1 MKKLPSTPVKTLV
14 LCALFAALTAVTAQI
29 SVPIGPVPICLATF
43 SVYLAGAVL
52 GAAGGALSQ
61 LVYLLLG
68 AVSIPVF
75 AGFSG
80 GAAVL
85 MGPTGGYLVGYI
97 ICAWL
102 VGLFADR
109 FGKKILPLVF
119 GMIFGTAACYF
130 LGTAW
135 FMFSTH
141 RGLAESLML
150 CVVPFLIGDTAKI
163 VVASVLA
170 PRLSH
175 ALSRVSAEAGAA

>member
-1 MKKLPSTPVKTLV
+1 MKKLPSTPVKILV

-43 SVYLAGAVL
+43 SVYLAGAIL

-85 MGPTGGYLVGYI
+85 AGPTGGYLVGYI

-109 FGKKILPLVF
+109 FGKKTLPLVF
-119 GMIFGTAACYF
+119 GMLLGTAACYF

-141 RGLAESLML
+141 RGLTESLML

-163 VVASVLA
+163 AVASVLA

-175 ALSRVSAEAGAA
+175 ALSRVGAEADAA